1 MALLEEADKRIVLR
15 YSVKKLSFL
24 LDEDEVELGF
34 SNIMGIEYLN
44 YYDENLMSVLKLIL
58 KMDIRRKL
66 WLLKNRDDIT
76 VKLELVGVKFSPD
89 LEQDDEVEVPFIDDE
104 FVPFFNE
111 NDTLPDSESIINSF
125 SEDPDPNLDIIDHD
139 SYMNSEETIEIYL
152 FKEDII
158 YSSRYVYNKIFKKE
172 TIQNMI
178 GQMLTESEHEKVLM
192 NKIQNEE
199 EYTEFL
205 VPCNPVF
212 KCLTY
217 IDNYFGFYESGALI
231 FYDFDTLYILDL
243 SMEEPIGKKAENC
256 DEKDEDPEV
265 NILIDTGSSTTPGR
279 GIVQKDNDDKQYII
293 LTESDINICK
303 FSRTKEPNFGSKISL
318 KVLNPET
325 KLDEIDEENDFTAE
339 IEFFG
344 DERTERFINVDKENK
359 FYRSALKARIE
370 EDESVA
376 YATTY
381 GIDINYFTPN
391 KVFKLI
397 FAEEKKSKVYKDAKY
412 RLSMVHHYIKPETE
426 GHMECGTKFIL
437 KKCNGELH
445 DLAEISSDEY
455 Y

>member
-1 MALLEEADKRIVLR
+1 
-15 YSVKKLSFL
+15 
-24 LDEDEVELGF
+24 
-34 SNIMGIEYLN
+34 
-44 YYDENLMSVLKLIL
+44 
-58 KMDIRRKL
+58 
-66 WLLKNRDDIT
+66 
-76 VKLELVGVKFSPD
+76 
-89 LEQDDEVEVPFIDDE
+89 
-104 FVPFFNE
+104 
-111 NDTLPDSESIINSF
+111 
-125 SEDPDPNLDIIDHD
+125 
-139 SYMNSEETIEIYL
+139 
-152 FKEDII
+152 
-158 YSSRYVYNKIFKKE
+158 
-172 TIQNMI
+172 
-178 GQMLTESEHEKVLM
+178 
-192 NKIQNEE
+192 
-199 EYTEFL
+199 
-205 VPCNPVF
+205 
-212 KCLTY
+212 
-217 IDNYFGFYESGALI
+217 
-231 FYDFDTLYILDL
+231 
-243 SMEEPIGKKAENC
+243 MEEPIGKKAKNF
-256 DEKDEDPEV
+256 DEEDEDPEV

>member
-231 FYDFDTLYILDL
+231 FYF
-243 SMEEPIGKKAENC
+243 
-256 DEKDEDPEV
+256 
-265 NILIDTGSSTTPGR
+265 
-279 GIVQKDNDDKQYII
+279 
-293 LTESDINICK
+293 
-303 FSRTKEPNFGSKISL
+303 
-318 KVLNPET
+318 
-325 KLDEIDEENDFTAE
+325 
-339 IEFFG
+339 
-344 DERTERFINVDKENK
+344 
-359 FYRSALKARIE
+359 
-370 EDESVA
+370 
-376 YATTY
+376 
-381 GIDINYFTPN
+381 
-391 KVFKLI
+391 
-397 FAEEKKSKVYKDAKY
+397 
-412 RLSMVHHYIKPETE
+412 HY
-426 GHMECGTKFIL
+426 
-437 KKCNGELH
+437 
-445 DLAEISSDEY
+445 
-455 Y
+455 